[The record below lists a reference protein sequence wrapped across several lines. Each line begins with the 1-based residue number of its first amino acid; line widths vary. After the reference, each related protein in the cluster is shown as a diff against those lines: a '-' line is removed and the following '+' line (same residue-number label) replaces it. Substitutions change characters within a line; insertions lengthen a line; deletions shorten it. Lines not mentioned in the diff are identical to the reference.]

1 MENLEDT
8 STGGRVT
15 RSLRKRLTSVDSDA
29 SSRPSTPQLT
39 KLTSIP
45 ETSSPSRTLR
55 GRRNSTTLT
64 ATPSKTPAKSK
75 TSTIN
80 ESNEAEYVPAK
91 RTTRKSSVSAA
102 DLHTP
107 TLDKL
112 QLKENET
119 NEINTRGTPARR
131 TRRLTSQTE
140 VEKTPRSTAARKK
153 PGPKSRRSK
162 QDSESDSDIE
172 VINLEDEP
180 TDSKEK
186 VNSTTPI
193 VKDQSMKT
201 PVRTSPRLKAK
212 SISPKENTDIE
223 TIDLS
228 EDIKTSHDTEECD
241 SNSTVSN
248 QKETNESLEN
258 PDTKMESFGTNEE
271 KEVELEN
278 LESSLTEDAPVKETV
293 PKNLSNKSDSFDH
306 NDAKVEDTAKIPPET
321 LSSLNSSEAFV
332 ESVHNDVK
340 VNTTATS
347 PHTSL
352 SPLNSSKAVVESV
365 VMLQKLS
372 PKVIDKICNKTSAVS
387 SPPNSKSVTFT
398 DIEVDDEVKS
408 SYPKTPASI
417 KRKSYIDMDSTNDSK
432 DQSFQS
438 DKESNGSYKDA
449 SAKMETS
456 KDQSA
461 NDSKESVEFHDA
473 ANDVEEINN
482 SKEENEI
489 VRECTPQKR
498 KLSTKLQSSTPMLD
512 SVSNSKTDTENL
524 VTNSPIITNTL
535 EEMDTNADKA
545 SPVKQD
551 ETITSQHDQ
560 KDLTTNDKNVSLTVA
575 STNLSNGSEKK
586 DDLFSKSWTHNV
598 SGCATSDGKIDTL
611 VVTANDKDSMPQ
623 PLKVEDES
631 NTSPNVDTRKELPK
645 ENDEPKEEE
654 EEEEEDAESFQ
665 KLEFVDDEA
674 MEVDDNYQS
683 GDSMDEEERKEML
696 ENEIVDEGESIG
708 SEDTE
713 ESNEEDDEDNAS
725 FITSDSEESL
735 LEYSDIDEGD
745 DEHLEDNAK
754 NSNKKKSC
762 NRILITSE
770 SEDDGN
776 PNISRTNSEKTKKIN
791 RSNQRNRI
799 LSSSESETEQTETEQ
814 INGKQV
820 KIQTEQMNGKPESS
834 DNSEKPLTFEVSRMI
849 DDTTDD
855 DGDAKDAS
863 KPQHAMEAT
872 VNTESKCSN
881 DQESKPQREENTQ
894 ENDKSDGIVNDSSNK
909 KNSQVEQETRSGTK
923 LNTSL
928 KWNPNSETAN
938 DNGISE
944 TVESTM
950 SSPTQEMTTNGQ
962 KGRRSKSLSK
972 SICEKMSD
980 DNNDYEETHKESTE
994 CDKEDNNKSMER
1006 SIRKSISSGHKSNKT
1021 TETIEDVDIIS
1032 TETKNVSSNDSDSS
1046 ENTNARLIVDEGSKS
1061 NDLDDL
1067 QSQNES
1073 NNDEDI
1079 DDEDIEIPETQE
1091 VGQALEEESTDESLA
1106 EETVEELTIGK
1117 SGPKLKNSGLSL
1129 SFCQAK
1135 QKRITVKDRIRHSSF
1150 SIGVCVTKTED
1161 INQMEASDSSEAEE
1175 KEKSLNSD
1183 GSGQSRI
1190 DKQDEEELEKL
1201 AHSISP
1207 QFPTQHGKRKSMS
1220 AFAQDNQEYQEFK
1233 KKSKRNSLQSISN
1246 EDFNPSKSLLE
1257 NIEEQKRELENRK
1270 FAKKSRLSK
1279 SFCDPIQDE
1288 METLADSGVSDD
1300 ASNKSEKCN
1309 RKSLQSSELGT
1320 HSTKSKSRLSKSFCD
1335 HIQDE
1340 METLADSGDSDVANN
1355 THSEKSNRKSL
1366 HNTSKSRLS
1375 KSFCGPIQ
1383 EQAKSIADSSYSED
1397 SADELTNKEGIN
1409 GSTPRE
1415 VPITK
1420 NKKKDFG
1427 RVLDRCDEILDAA
1440 NRAKL
1445 ESKQNYKKS
1454 RLIIPKSKKESK
1466 HSLRSDEESANDAP
1480 VLKKDMKPSK
1490 EKTALAWEQ
1499 AVKASAKILLKEAS
1513 KAKKEKPSLPINQEK
1528 YDDKRLPMKLLES
1541 ISDSQSHTETKKS
1554 KRERAREPL
1563 VQRLNCITGEI
1574 VEEVLSPPK
1583 KKRAILNR
1591 IELPT
1596 GTVLEEPV
1604 TPKKKINNSGFR
1616 ESPIT
1621 PRTLG
1626 FKVRHI
1632 LTAGQDKVPQL
1643 PTSHSI
1649 GRKRKQKIVDPKLV
1663 LPKPQWSQS
1672 GVFLEEVLPTPKIQG
1687 MDTMLTCGPG
1697 VNAST
1702 LNALNFKTSTLFRNN
1717 VPREASHELLKRK
1730 ERQYVRSRF

>member
-45 ETSSPSRTLR
+45 ETSSPSRALR

-107 TLDKL
+107 SLDNL
-112 QLKENET
+112 LPKENET

-131 TRRLTSQTE
+131 TKRLTSQTE
-140 VEKTPRSTAARKK
+140 VEKTPRSGAARKK

-162 QDSESDSDIE
+162 QDSDSDSDIE

-193 VKDQSMKT
+193 VKEHSMKT

-228 EDIKTSHDTEECD
+228 EDIRTSHDTEECD
-241 SNSTVSN
+241 STSTVSKR
-248 QKETNESLEN
+248 KETNENLEI
-258 PDTKMESFGTNEE
+258 PDTKMESSDTNDE
-271 KEVELEN
+271 KKVELES
-278 LESSLTEDAPVKETV
+278 LESSLTEDAVVKETV
-293 PKNLSNKSDSFDH
+293 PKDLSNKSDSFDH
-306 NDAKVEDTAKIPPET
+306 NDE
-321 LSSLNSSEAFV
+321 
-332 ESVHNDVK
+332 K
-340 VNTTATS
+340 VNTTAKS

-352 SPLNSSKAVVESV
+352 SLLNSSEPIVKSV
-365 VMLQKLS
+365 VMLEKLS
-372 PKVIDKICNKTSAVS
+372 PNVIDKICHKTSTVI

-398 DIEVDDEVKS
+398 DMEVDDEVKS

-417 KRKSYIDMDSTNDSK
+417 KRKSYIDIDSTNDSK
-432 DQSFQS
+432 DQPFKS
-438 DKESNGSYKDA
+438 DKESNGSFEDA
-449 SAKMETS
+449 STRMETS
-456 KDQSA
+456 KDHNA

-473 ANDVEEINN
+473 ANNVEEINN
-482 SKEENEI
+482 SKEANEI
-489 VRECTPQKR
+489 VTDYTPQKK
-498 KLSTKLQSSTPMLD
+498 KLSTKLQSSTPMID
-512 SVSNSKTDTENL
+512 SVSNSKPNTENL
-524 VTNSPIITNTL
+524 VTNSPIIINTS
-535 EEMDTNADKA
+535 EERDSNAKKV
-545 SPVKQD
+545 SPVKED
-551 ETITSQHDQ
+551 ETTTSQHDQ
-560 KDLTTNDKNVSLTVA
+560 KDLTMNDKNVSLTVA
-575 STNLSNGSEKK
+575 PTNLSNGSENK

-611 VVTANDKDSMPQ
+611 VVTTNDKETMPQ
-623 PLKVEDES
+623 PLKVEDEPNS
-631 NTSPNVDTRKELPK
+631 SPNVDTRKEIPN
-645 ENDEPKEEE
+645 ENDEQKEQ

-735 LEYSDIDEGD
+735 LEYSDIDEGN
-745 DEHLEDNAK
+745 DEYLEDNAK
-754 NSNKKKSC
+754 NSNKKNSR

-770 SEDDGN
+770 SEDDDN

-791 RSNQRNRI
+791 ISNQRNRI
-799 LSSSESETEQTETEQ
+799 LSSSESETEQ
-814 INGKQV
+814 QV
-820 KIQTEQMNGKPESS
+820 KIQTEQVNGKRKSS
-834 DNSEKPLTFEVSRMI
+834 VNSEKPLTFEVSRMI

-855 DGDAKDAS
+855 DDNSKDAS
-863 KPQHAMEAT
+863 ERQHSMETT
-872 VNTESKCSN
+872 VNIESKCFN
-881 DQESKPQREENTQ
+881 DQESETQREKNIQ
-894 ENDKSDGIVNDSSNK
+894 ENDKSVNDCNNK
-909 KNSQVEQETRSGTK
+909 ENSRVEPETRCETK
-923 LNTSL
+923 LNNSL

-938 DNGISE
+938 ANGISG

-950 SSPTQEMTTNGQ
+950 SSTAQQMMTNDQ
-962 KGRRSKSLSK
+962 KRRRSKSLSR
-972 SICEKMSD
+972 SICEKIPD
-980 DNNDYEETHKESTE
+980 DKNEESHNESTE
-994 CDKEDNNKSMER
+994 CDKEDNNKFMES
-1006 SIRKSISSGHKSNKT
+1006 SIRKSINSGHESNKT
-1021 TETIEDVDIIS
+1021 AATMEDAAIIS
-1032 TETKNVSSNDSDSS
+1032 TEIKNVSSNDSDSS
-1046 ENTNARLIVDEGSKS
+1046 ENTIERLIVDEGNKS

-1079 DDEDIEIPETQE
+1079 EIPETQE
-1091 VGQALEEESTDESLA
+1091 VGQALEEESADESLA

-1117 SGPKLKNSGLSL
+1117 SGLKLKNSGLSL

-1150 SIGVCVTKTED
+1150 SIGVRVTKTED
-1161 INQMEASDSSEAEE
+1161 INQMEESDSSEAEE
-1175 KEKSLNSD
+1175 KEKSLSSD
-1183 GSGQSRI
+1183 GSGQSFI

-1201 AHSISP
+1201 AHSCV
-1207 QFPTQHGKRKSMS
+1207 QFPTQHGKRKSMLS
-1220 AFAQDNQEYQEFK
+1220 TFAQDNKEYQEIK

-1257 NIEEQKRELENRK
+1257 NIEEQKRK
-1270 FAKKSRLSK
+1270 SKKSRLSK
-1279 SFCDPIQDE
+1279 SFCDPIQNE

-1309 RKSLQSSELGT
+1309 RKSLQSTELGM
-1320 HSTKSKSRLSKSFCD
+1320 HSTKSKSRLSKSLCD

-1340 METLADSGDSDVANN
+1340 IETLADSGDSDVANN
-1355 THSEKSNRKSL
+1355 THTEKSNRKSL
-1366 HNTSKSRLS
+1366 QNTSKSRLS

-1383 EQAKSIADSSYSED
+1383 EQAKTIADSSCSED
-1397 SADELTNKEGIN
+1397 SVDEPTNKGEIN
-1409 GSTPRE
+1409 GPTPRE
-1415 VPITK
+1415 VITIK
-1420 NKKKDFG
+1420 NKKKDIG
-1427 RVLDRCDEILDAA
+1427 RILDRCDEILDAA

-1480 VLKKDMKPSK
+1480 VLKKDMKQSK
-1490 EKTALAWEQ
+1490 EKTALALEQ
-1499 AVKASAKILLKEAS
+1499 AFKASAKILLKEAS
-1513 KAKKEKPSLPINQEK
+1513 KAKKEKLSLPINEEK
-1528 YDDKRLPMKLLES
+1528 CDDKRLPMQLLES
-1541 ISDSQSHTETKKS
+1541 ISDSQSHTAMKKS

-1574 VEEVLSPPK
+1574 VEEVVSPPK

-1643 PTSHSI
+1643 PTSHSV

-1687 MDTMLTCGPG
+1687 MDTMQACGPG
-1697 VNAST
+1697 VNAAT

-1717 VPREASHELLKRK
+1717 VPREASNELLKRK

>member
-45 ETSSPSRTLR
+45 ETNSPSRALR

-75 TSTIN
+75 TTTIN

-112 QLKENET
+112 SPKENET

-131 TRRLTSQTE
+131 TRRLTSQIE
-140 VEKTPRSTAARKK
+140 VEKTPRSGAARKK

-162 QDSESDSDIE
+162 QDSDSDSDIE

-186 VNSTTPI
+186 VNSNTPI
-193 VKDQSMKT
+193 VKDQSTKT
-201 PVRTSPRLKAK
+201 PVRMSPRLKAK

-228 EDIKTSHDTEECD
+228 EVITTSNDTEECD
-241 SNSTVSN
+241 SNSTVTKR
-248 QKETNESLEN
+248 KETNENLEN

-271 KEVELEN
+271 KQVELES
-278 LESSLTEDAPVKETV
+278 LESSLTEHALVKETV
-293 PKNLSNKSDSFDH
+293 PEDLSNKSDSFDH
-306 NDAKVEDTAKIPPET
+306 NDAKVDDTAKSPHET
-321 LSSLNSSEAFV
+321 LASLNSSEAFV

-340 VNTTATS
+340 VNTTAKS

-352 SPLNSSKAVVESV
+352 SPLNTSNPVVESV
-365 VMLQKLS
+365 VMLQRLS
-372 PKVIDKICNKTSAVS
+372 PKVIDKISSKTSANS

-398 DIEVDDEVKS
+398 DMEVDDEVKS

-417 KRKSYIDMDSTNDSK
+417 KRKSYIDMDSTNDQSK

-438 DKESNGSYKDA
+438 DKESNGSFKDA

-456 KDQSA
+456 KDHSA
-461 NDSKESVEFHDA
+461 NASKDSVEFHDA

-482 SKEENEI
+482 SKEANEI
-489 VRECTPQKR
+489 VREYTPQKR

-524 VTNSPIITNTL
+524 VTNSPIITNTS
-535 EEMDTNADKA
+535 EEKDTNAEKV

-551 ETITSQHDQ
+551 ETTKSQHDQ
-560 KDLTTNDKNVSLTVA
+560 KDLTTNDKNVSLTVEPA
-575 STNLSNGSEKK
+575 NLSNGSEKK

-611 VVTANDKDSMPQ
+611 VVTANDKETMPQ
-623 PLKVEDES
+623 LLKVEDEP
-631 NTSPNVDTRKELPK
+631 NTSPNVDTRKEIPN
-645 ENDEPKEEE
+645 ENDEQKE

-674 MEVDDNYQS
+674 MEVDDDYQS
-683 GDSMDEEERKEML
+683 GDSMDGEERKEML

-708 SEDTE
+708 SEDTD

-735 LEYSDIDEGD
+735 LEYSDIDEGN

-770 SEDDGN
+770 SEDDSN
-776 PNISRTNSEKTKKIN
+776 PNISRTNSEKSKKIN
-791 RSNQRNRI
+791 RSKQRNRI
-799 LSSSESETEQTETEQ
+799 LSSSESETEQ
-814 INGKQV
+814 QV
-820 KIQTEQMNGKPESS
+820 KIQTEQMNGKRKSS

-855 DGDAKDAS
+855 DDDSKDAS

-872 VNTESKCSN
+872 VNTESKVSN

-894 ENDKSDGIVNDSSNK
+894 ENESNNIVNDCNNKESSPL
-909 KNSQVEQETRSGTK
+909 EQETR
-923 LNTSL
+923 
-928 KWNPNSETAN
+928 NPNSETPNA
-938 DNGISE
+938 NGISE
-944 TVESTM
+944 TVESTI
-950 SSPTQEMTTNGQ
+950 SSPPKQLLTNGQ
-962 KGRRSKSLSK
+962 KRRRSKSLSK

-980 DNNDYEETHKESTE
+980 DNNDYEESHKESTQ
-994 CDKEDNNKSMER
+994 CDKEDNNKSIEC
-1006 SIRKSISSGHKSNKT
+1006 SIRKSINSGHESNKI
-1021 TETIEDVDIIS
+1021 TETIEDAAIIS
-1032 TETKNVSSNDSDSS
+1032 TEIKNVSSNDSDSS
-1046 ENTNARLIVDEGSKS
+1046 ENKNERLIVDEGNKS
-1061 NDLDDL
+1061 DDLDDL

-1073 NNDEDI
+1073 NNNEDI
-1079 DDEDIEIPETQE
+1079 DGEDIEIPETQE

-1117 SGPKLKNSGLSL
+1117 SVPKLKNSGLSL

-1161 INQMEASDSSEAEE
+1161 INQMEESDSSEAEE

-1201 AHSISP
+1201 AHSCV
-1207 QFPTQHGKRKSMS
+1207 QFPTQHGKRKSMLS
-1220 AFAQDNQEYQEFK
+1220 TFAHDNQEFK

-1257 NIEEQKRELENRK
+1257 NIEEQKRELESQK
-1270 FAKKSRLSK
+1270 CAKKSRLSK

-1288 METLADSGVSDD
+1288 MDTLADSGVSDD
-1300 ASNKSEKCN
+1300 ASNKSETCN
-1309 RKSLQSSELGT
+1309 RKSTELGA

-1340 METLADSGDSDVANN
+1340 MDTLADTGDSDVANN
-1355 THSEKSNRKSL
+1355 TYSEKSNRKSSQ
-1366 HNTSKSRLS
+1366 NTSKTRLS

-1383 EQAKSIADSSYSED
+1383 EQAKTIVDSSCSED
-1397 SADELTNKEGIN
+1397 SSDEMTNKEDKN

-1415 VPITK
+1415 VITTK
-1420 NKKKDFG
+1420 NKKKDF
-1427 RVLDRCDEILDAA
+1427 RRILDRCDEILDAA

-1445 ESKQNYKKS
+1445 ETKQNYKKS

-1466 HSLRSDEESANDAP
+1466 HSVRSDEESANDALM
-1480 VLKKDMKPSK
+1480 LKKDMKPSK
-1490 EKTALAWEQ
+1490 EKTALALEQ
-1499 AVKASAKILLKEAS
+1499 AFKASAKILLKEAS
-1513 KAKKEKPSLPINQEK
+1513 KAKKEKLSLPINEEK
-1528 YDDKRLPMKLLES
+1528 YDDKRLPMQILES

-1672 GVFLEEVLPTPKIQG
+1672 GVFLEEVLPTPKIQS
-1687 MDTMLTCGPG
+1687 MDTMQTCGPG

>member
-45 ETSSPSRTLR
+45 ETSSPSRALR

-112 QLKENET
+112 QPKENET

-140 VEKTPRSTAARKK
+140 VEKTPRTTAAKKK

-172 VINLEDEP
+172 VINLEDES

-293 PKNLSNKSDSFDH
+293 PKDLSNKSDSFDH
-306 NDAKVEDTAKIPPET
+306 NDAKVEDTAKSPQEI

-352 SPLNSSKAVVESV
+352 SPLNSSKPVVESV

-398 DIEVDDEVKS
+398 DMEVDDEVKS

-438 DKESNGSYKDA
+438 DKESNGSFKDA

-489 VRECTPQKR
+489 VREYTPQKR
-498 KLSTKLQSSTPMLD
+498 KLSTNLQSSTPMLD

-535 EEMDTNADKA
+535 EEMDTNADKV

-551 ETITSQHDQ
+551 ETTTSQHDQ

-754 NSNKKKSC
+754 NSNKKKC

-799 LSSSESETEQTETEQ
+799 LSSSESETEQQ
-814 INGKQV
+814 M

-855 DGDAKDAS
+855 DDGDANAKDAS

-872 VNTESKCSN
+872 VDTESKCSN

-909 KNSQVEQETRSGTK
+909 KYSQVEQETRSGTK

-938 DNGISE
+938 ANGISE

-950 SSPTQEMTTNGQ
+950 SSPTQEMATNGQ
-962 KGRRSKSLSK
+962 KRRRSKSLSK

-1021 TETIEDVDIIS
+1021 TETMEDADIIS

-1046 ENTNARLIVDEGSKS
+1046 ENTKERLIVDEGSKS

-1091 VGQALEEESTDESLA
+1091 VGQAIEEESADESLA

-1161 INQMEASDSSEAEE
+1161 INQMEESDSSEAEE

-1220 AFAQDNQEYQEFK
+1220 AFAQDNQEFK

-1257 NIEEQKRELENRK
+1257 NIEEQKRELESRK

-1279 SFCDPIQDE
+1279 SFCDP
-1288 METLADSGVSDD
+1288 
-1300 ASNKSEKCN
+1300 
-1309 RKSLQSSELGT
+1309 
-1320 HSTKSKSRLSKSFCD
+1320 
-1335 HIQDE
+1335 IQDE

-1383 EQAKSIADSSYSED
+1383 EQAKSIADSSCSED

-1415 VPITK
+1415 VQITK

-1427 RVLDRCDEILDAA
+1427 RILDRCDEILDAA

-1490 EKTALAWEQ
+1490 EKIALAWEQ